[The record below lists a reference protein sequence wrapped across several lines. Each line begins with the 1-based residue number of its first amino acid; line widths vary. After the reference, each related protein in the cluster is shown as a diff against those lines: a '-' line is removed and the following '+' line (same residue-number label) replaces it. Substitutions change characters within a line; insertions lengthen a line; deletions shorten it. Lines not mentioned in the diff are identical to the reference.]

1 MKLYFY
7 ILDKNRKYDVKT
19 GTFEKAVFK
28 MKIEECEVIEKPKTY
43 RAVTKFPKGI
53 YRGYIKKEDIGR
65 IADFYGEY
73 VVLEK
78 PNYQFAKEV
87 FLKKYNRE
95 INALRDKISTC
106 EDIVAAIENFKDD

>member
-28 MKIEECEVIEKPKTY
+28 MKIEEREVIEKPKTY

-53 YRGYIKKEDIGR
+53 YIGYIRKEDIGR
-65 IADFYGEY
+65 IADSCDEY

-106 EDIVAAIENFKDD
+106 KDIVAAIENFKED

>member
-19 GTFEKAVFK
+19 GTFEKTVFK

-53 YRGYIKKEDIGR
+53 YLGYIKKEDIGR
-65 IADFYGEY
+65 IVKFYGEY

-87 FLKKYNRE
+87 FLKRYNRE

-106 EDIVAAIENFKDD
+106 EDIVAAIENFKED